1 MPGPPKGRVN
11 SGRLRELLCHRGCIN
26 VCSYKVR
33 TITVYLTGTQ
43 TFTFT
48 PVDPMSAPS
57 KAQKV
62 RTPKL
67 TVEGAFAPVTNRHG
81 RFFWACG
88 GAAGHRPRVQ
98 RVAIRPLYMR
108 LLVALHHSYST
119 LTVEA

>member
-1 MPGPPKGRVN
+1 M
-11 SGRLRELLCHRGCIN
+11 
-26 VCSYKVR
+26 
-33 TITVYLTGTQ
+33 YLTGTQ

-67 TVEGAFAPVTNRHG
+67 TVEDAFAPVTNRHG

-98 RVAIRPLYMR
+98 RVAVRPLYMR
-108 LLVALHHSYST
+108 LNVRHTTATQPLLQKRRLRDDQGGLPSQAFHMTRLFSIGTIKDGPRSFGT
-119 LTVEA
+119 